1 MIPLQ
6 ASDLLLLAPD
16 PSPSDF
22 WSLRPELAHIHAH
35 AHARMCSPWAVLA
48 VVLARIAC
56 TVPPNV
62 VLPPIVGSDA
72 SLNLFVGL
80 VGPSGSGKSAAMA
93 AAAAAVRAEGF
104 PTVPLG
110 SGEGISRSY
119 AYRDKKTREM
129 RWVEQC
135 IAFTATEVD
144 ALAAVGGR
152 TGATLG
158 PQLRE
163 MFNGAE
169 LGFGYADPEKRII
182 LDSHSYRASVIVGL
196 QPARAGYL
204 LDDQDG
210 GTPQR
215 FLFMPATDPTI
226 PRYPQPVEA
235 QWVPPALS
243 WPQPRR
249 PFPLPNGDDDSEPGG
264 KALGPREELWVDPS
278 IVDAIQSAAHMRATG
293 IGAALDGHA
302 LLVRLKVAA
311 ALAILAGR
319 KMVTAEDWALSGT
332 VMAVSDTTR
341 TGMQEALNAA
351 RMAVSERLGQAEGIR
366 QATAEQIKGVREE
379 QRVTELVLAKMKR
392 QPAPGVDW
400 RRSTLRKALPARD
413 RDTFDRIFEGIL
425 SGAREEV
432 VAHALADGEIYLP
445 DQGDKWTD
453 LSTSPRAS
461 QERA

>member
-1 MIPLQ
+1 MSPSQ
-6 ASDLLLLAPD
+6 AVEWLAPETTA
-16 PSPSDF
+16 PDF
-22 WSLRPELAHIHAH
+22 WKRRPELEHIHAY
-35 AHARMCSPWAVLA
+35 AHARMCSPSAVLG
-48 VVLARIAC
+48 VILARIAC

-93 AAAAAVRAEGF
+93 AGNAAVRTAGF
-104 PTVPLG
+104 PTIPLG

-119 AYRDKKTREM
+119 AYRHRKTREM
-129 RWVEQC
+129 IWVERSVL
-135 IAFTATEVD
+135 FTATEVD

-152 TGATLG
+152 QGATLG

-169 LGFGYADPEKRII
+169 LGFGYADPEKKII
-182 LDSHSYRASVIVGL
+182 LASHSYRASVLVGL
-196 QPARAGYL
+196 QPGRAGYL

-226 PRYPQPVEA
+226 PRYPEPIGS
-235 QWVPPALS
+235 QWIPPDLT
-243 WPQPRR
+243 WPKPRA
-249 PFPLPNGDDDSEPGG
+249 PFPLPNGDDDSEPEGRG
-264 KALGPREELWVDPS
+264 LGPREELWVNPS
-278 IVDAIQSAAHMRATG
+278 IIDAIQSAAHIRATG
-293 IGAALDGHA
+293 IGEALDGHA
-302 LLVRLKVAA
+302 LLVRLKTAA

-319 KMVTAEDWALSGT
+319 KMVQAEDWDLSGS
-332 VMAVSDTTR
+332 VMAISDQTR
-341 TGMQEALNAA
+341 TQMQQELMAA
-351 RMAVSERLGQAEGIR
+351 RTAVSERLGHAEGIR

-413 RDTFDRIFEGIL
+413 RDTFDRIFESIL
-425 SGAREEV
+425 SGSRDEV
-432 VAHALADGEIYLP
+432 VAHALADGDIYLP